1 MKKLISLSLIVLL
14 VICATA
20 QQKPETASKILTT
33 AYKQTEDG
41 KKNVLVIFHAS
52 WCGWCHKMDSSILD
66 KKCKGFFDA
75 NYVIVHLTVEESPT
89 KKYLENPGAAE
100 LKKKYLGDKAGLPF
114 WIILNNKGSLLA
126 DSYLRKKGISNNEAG
141 DNIGCPAAE
150 NEVGYFIS
158 VLKKT
163 SALSKSELSIIA
175 NRFRENEVK

>member
-1 MKKLISLSLIVLL
+1 MKKLVSLLFTVLL
-14 VICATA
+14 VIDATA
-20 QQKPETASKILTT
+20 QQKAETASNILNT

-41 KKNVLVIFHAS
+41 RKNVLVIFHAS

-75 NYVIVHLTVEESPT
+75 NYVTVHLTVEESPT
-89 KKYLENPGAAE
+89 KKYLENTGAAE

-114 WIILNNKGSLLA
+114 WVILNNKGSLLA
-126 DSYLRKKGISNNEAG
+126 DSYLRKKGVSNNEPG
-141 DNIGCPAAE
+141 DNVGCPAAE
-150 NEVGYFIS
+150 NEVAYFMS

-163 SALSKSELSIIA
+163 SALSNSELSIIG